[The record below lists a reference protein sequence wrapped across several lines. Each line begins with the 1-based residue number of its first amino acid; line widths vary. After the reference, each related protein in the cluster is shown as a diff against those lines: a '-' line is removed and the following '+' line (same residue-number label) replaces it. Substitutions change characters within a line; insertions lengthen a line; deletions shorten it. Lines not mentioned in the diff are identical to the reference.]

1 MKKIIL
7 LLFVLLNI
15 SALSALKDPFKDE
28 KFEYVFK
35 NVPEVFGGD
44 FRCKFIIK
52 QVLLRSFHIDNQ
64 NKEMIDTFN
73 DSLKT
78 YGRIIQLE
86 GEFEKESDP
95 VVVTDKYYAKNC
107 FIPEQKWT
115 DYINSPALNDY
126 FKMIQDYKNRKKL

>member
-7 LLFVLLNI
+7 LWFVLFSI
-15 SALSALKDPFKDE
+15 SAFSDLKDPFKDD

-73 DSLKT
+73 DSLRT
-78 YGRIIQLE
+78 YGRIIQID
-86 GEFEKESDP
+86 GEYEKERDP

-107 FIPEQKWT
+107 FIPEKKWLE
-115 DYINSPALNDY
+115 YINSPALNDY
-126 FKMIQDYKNRKKL
+126 FKMIQDYKNKRK

>member
-107 FIPEQKWT
+107 FIPERKWT

-126 FKMIQDYKNRKKL
+126 FKMIQDYKNRKKS